1 MSGLRLCS
9 LLMKINMNLSFGR
22 VFRSTQSS
30 PQTHSFTLDKVLVIH
45 AESKGCGSAVTT
57 KCVCYLED
65 GFYANNLLKVKE

>member
-1 MSGLRLCS
+1 MGGLRLCTF
-9 LLMKINMNLSFGR
+9 LMKINLNLSLGR
-22 VFRSTQSS
+22 VFRSTYSF
-30 PQTHSFTLDKVLVIH
+30 PQTHSFTLDKVLVMH